1 MARRRPIGKPIRDGL
16 TRADITVEGIRQRV
30 RDQGFE
36 KFFPFLDDDE
46 RERRRQET
54 LARLRPGEGLWVFG
68 YGSLMWNPA
77 FESTEIRSGL
87 VHGYHRQFCL
97 WTPIG
102 RGTPE
107 CPGLMLAL
115 ERGGACRGLAMH
127 IAPEKVENESRVIW
141 LREMLSGAY
150 HAVWVTV
157 RTDRGKVPAVT
168 FVINREHQ
176 QYAGGVSRDDTVKA
190 LATAAGQL
198 GRARDYL
205 HNLVLHLDELGLR
218 DGPMHRLYDEVERY
232 ADAVPDGADGS

>member
-87 VHGYHRQFCL
+87 VAIIASSAC
-97 WTPIG
+97 G
-102 RGTPE
+102 RRS
-107 CPGLMLAL
+107 A
-115 ERGGACRGLAMH
+115 AA
-127 IAPEKVENESRVIW
+127 
-141 LREMLSGAY
+141 
-150 HAVWVTV
+150 
-157 RTDRGKVPAVT
+157 
-168 FVINREHQ
+168 HQ
-176 QYAGGVSRDDTVKA
+176 SA
-190 LATAAGQL
+190 
-198 GRARDYL
+198 RA
-205 HNLVLHLDELGLR
+205 
-218 DGPMHRLYDEVERY
+218 
-232 ADAVPDGADGS
+232 